1 MYCYADR
8 LSQIRN
14 KLVGMKLKE
23 IYPDWAHGIIYLMF
37 TDSLL
42 NTVILTVRNNYYA
55 GIDILEST
63 EIKHK
68 ED

>member
-1 MYCYADR
+1 MYCCADR
-8 LSQIRN
+8 LSQIRD

-37 TDSLL
+37 SDAL
-42 NTVILTVRNNYYA
+42 NTVIVTVKNNYYA
-55 GIDILEST
+55 GIDILESA
-63 EIKHK
+63 EIKRK